1 MRTLSLK
8 ALLASAALVGL
19 ASAAIFTSSVA
30 ATPADIAL
38 HDIAQRW
45 VAENAIVGVSA
56 SCAIDQEI
64 FSAAAGLATA
74 SSGIPLTIDHRFQIG
89 SVAKTFTAAATMA
102 LVADG
107 QINLDDPLVEW
118 FPNYPNAADI
128 TVYQLLSMT
137 AGTYDIFR
145 ATPENPFIP
154 IIMQDVRR
162 VWSPDDVVAFAA
174 SQPPHSAPGQDYW
187 YSNTNYLLLG
197 KIIERTTG
205 GNLGQFFDETFYGPA
220 GLTSTSF
227 SSNDTTSFPIAAG
240 YLRDSAFLF
249 GRDDP
254 FSAEPSDTAG
264 LASLVWAA
272 GGMTATT
279 TDLAR
284 WGHTLSTGEIIG
296 KDLLTTMATPTPLS
310 ITADTAYGLGV
321 EKFETPFGEAY
332 GHAGSIPG
340 YAALLVHFPSTQ
352 RTVSVA
358 TNDEAGEPL
367 LLGLAIEI
375 ARNACGM

>member
-1 MRTLSLK
+1 MKILSLT
-8 ALLASAALVGL
+8 ALLASVALAGYV
-19 ASAAIFTSSVA
+19 SAADFTRNDGA
-30 ATPADIAL
+30 APADIAL
-38 HDIAQRW
+38 DNIADRW

-64 FSAAAGLATA
+64 YSAVAGLASA
-74 SSGIPLTIDHRFQIG
+74 SSGSPLTIDHQFQIG
-89 SVAKTFTAAATMA
+89 SVTKTFTAAAILT
-102 LVADG
+102 LIADG
-107 QINLDDPLVEW
+107 QINLNDPLVEW

-128 TVYQLLSMT
+128 TVHQLLSMT

-154 IIMQDVRR
+154 VILQDVRR
-162 VWSPDDVVAFAA
+162 VWSPDDVIAFAA
-174 SQPPHSAPGQDYW
+174 SQPPHSAPGRDYW

-205 GNLGQFFDETFYGPA
+205 GSLGQFLDETFFGPA
-220 GLTSTSF
+220 GLTSTSL
-227 SSNDTTSFPIAAG
+227 SSDDVTSYPIAG
-240 YLRDSAFLF
+240 GFLRNWAFLF
-249 GRDDP
+249 GLEEP
-254 FSAEPSDTAG
+254 FSSKPNDIAG

-279 TDLAR
+279 ADLAR
-284 WGHTLSTGEIIG
+284 WVHMLSTDDIIDKG
-296 KDLLTTMATPTPLS
+296 LLTTMATPTSLS
-310 ITADTAYGLGV
+310 IAADTAYGLGI

-340 YAALLVHFPSTQ
+340 YASLLVHFPSTQ
-352 RTVSVA
+352 TTVSVA

-367 LLGLAIEI
+367 LMGLAIEI
-375 ARNACGM
+375 AGDACGA